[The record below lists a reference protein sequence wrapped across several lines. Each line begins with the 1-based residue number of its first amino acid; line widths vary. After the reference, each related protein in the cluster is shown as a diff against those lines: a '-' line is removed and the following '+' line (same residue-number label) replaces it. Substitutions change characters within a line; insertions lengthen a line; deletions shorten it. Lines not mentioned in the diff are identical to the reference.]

1 MSPGSLDALKQHIQ
15 RAPIVRLFLDYDGT
29 LADFAPN
36 PDVVLPDPAVQDLLA
51 GLVRVPN
58 IFPAVISGRRLAH
71 MRSLLPVEGVLLA
84 GTYGVEIWLPDDEL
98 RTRADYA
105 AIRPILEELAARWQP
120 LLKGRPGFYLE
131 DKDWALAIHAG
142 KAPAAEAEQVL
153 HPHAGG
159 VHTAREFL
167 DFEVQARR
175 GDLQR
180 LDHTTHGFRLL
191 GGHQFLELAPRAAHK
206 GLAVGWVL
214 DNQSPADAFPV
225 YIGDDDKDEE
235 AFEVIAARGG
245 AEIKVGAE
253 SQPTRAQY
261 HLPNPAAVRAW
272 LKSLIFQS

>member
-153 HPHAGG
+153 QA
-159 VHTAREFL
+159 ARAEL
-167 DFEVQARR
+167 DGLKPGE
-175 GDLQR
+175 D
-180 LDHTTHGFRLL
+180 FRLL

-245 AEIKVGAE
+245 AAIKVGAE